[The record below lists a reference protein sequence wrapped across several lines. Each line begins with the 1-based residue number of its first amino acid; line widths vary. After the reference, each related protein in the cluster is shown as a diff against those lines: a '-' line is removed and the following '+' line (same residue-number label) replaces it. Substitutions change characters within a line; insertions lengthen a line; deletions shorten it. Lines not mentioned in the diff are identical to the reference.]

1 MDDDLHRRRKRLL
14 VCLMIL
20 VPVLFFMGW
29 SQTALNLS
37 FIRPASAQQTILLLV
52 LSAVIFL
59 AFIIFALILFRIL
72 LKLYVERR
80 QQQLGSKFKTKMVVA
95 FLSIS
100 LVPVCVLF
108 IFAYGL
114 INRSLDRWFG
124 IPFDIVRRDAGQI
137 VQQLESQ
144 AEERAL
150 EVAEHLAS
158 REEVERSA
166 TGRKESAVATRLA
179 RKVSELRV
187 EGAVYLDER
196 GRVLGKAG
204 KGLPDLRDLL
214 QQFPALDRIPAGGI
228 VRRHTTSQF
237 ELFIAARPVMGVD
250 GTRQG
255 TVICASRLPLNIVRT
270 AEEIRSESHK
280 YDQLSRERKAVKLN
294 YLSMLWLL
302 TLVILFIATWFAL
315 FFSKQVTVPI
325 QALAEATHEL
335 SKGNLNYQVSV
346 RADDELGSLIQS
358 FNEMTQQLAE
368 NRKAIERAARELQD
382 ANQALDERGNTM
394 EAILESIPTGVIS
407 FDPQGQI
414 IRMNSSVERLFKEP
428 RVKGARSLSDLFS
441 SEDVRD
447 IARLFRRAARQGVI
461 TRQLELGL
469 AGRRAFVAVT
479 VSSIRT
485 RHGTAGSVLVIEDLS
500 EMLRAQRA
508 MAWQEVAQRIAH
520 EIKNP
525 LTPIQLSTERI
536 RRLVERSGADASSPD
551 LVARVA
557 ESTSLISREVETLK
571 ALVDEFSSFARFPA
585 SKPVPSSLNTIVEN
599 AVNVFNGR
607 LNGIDLHCE
616 LAPDLPPVSADPEQI
631 KRAIVNLVDNA
642 AEALEQSLHREIW
655 VRTSLEPDRDVVELM
670 VADSGPGIPP
680 EAKEALFL
688 PSFSTKHRGTG
699 LGLAIVSRIVSEHHG
714 SIRVEENRPSG
725 TKFVIELPVERAT
738 AEAAT

>member
-59 AFIIFALILFRIL
+59 AFVIFALILLRIL

-80 QQQLGSKFKTKMVVA
+80 QQQLGSRFKTKMVVA

-150 EVAEHLAS
+150 EAAEHLAS

-179 RKVSELRV
+179 REVSELRV

-196 GRVLGKAG
+196 GRVLGEAG
-204 KGLPDLRDLL
+204 KGLPDLQEVL
-214 QQFPALDRIPAGGI
+214 QQFPELDRIPAEGV

-237 ELFIAARPVMGVD
+237 ELFIAARPVMGAD

-325 QALAEATHEL
+325 QALADAT
-335 SKGNLNYQVSV
+335 
-346 RADDELGSLIQS
+346 D
-358 FNEMTQQLAE
+358 
-368 NRKAIERAARELQD
+368 RK
-382 ANQALDERGNTM
+382 
-394 EAILESIPTGVIS
+394 S
-407 FDPQGQI
+407 
-414 IRMNSSVERLFKEP
+414 
-428 RVKGARSLSDLFS
+428 
-441 SEDVRD
+441 
-447 IARLFRRAARQGVI
+447 
-461 TRQLELGL
+461 
-469 AGRRAFVAVT
+469 
-479 VSSIRT
+479 
-485 RHGTAGSVLVIEDLS
+485 
-500 EMLRAQRA
+500 
-508 MAWQEVAQRIAH
+508 
-520 EIKNP
+520 
-525 LTPIQLSTERI
+525 
-536 RRLVERSGADASSPD
+536 
-551 LVARVA
+551 
-557 ESTSLISREVETLK
+557 
-571 ALVDEFSSFARFPA
+571 
-585 SKPVPSSLNTIVEN
+585 
-599 AVNVFNGR
+599 
-607 LNGIDLHCE
+607 
-616 LAPDLPPVSADPEQI
+616 
-631 KRAIVNLVDNA
+631 
-642 AEALEQSLHREIW
+642 
-655 VRTSLEPDRDVVELM
+655 
-670 VADSGPGIPP
+670 
-680 EAKEALFL
+680 
-688 PSFSTKHRGTG
+688 
-699 LGLAIVSRIVSEHHG
+699 
-714 SIRVEENRPSG
+714 
-725 TKFVIELPVERAT
+725 
-738 AEAAT
+738 

>member
-1 MDDDLHRRRKRLL
+1 
-14 VCLMIL
+14 
-20 VPVLFFMGW
+20 
-29 SQTALNLS
+29 
-37 FIRPASAQQTILLLV
+37 
-52 LSAVIFL
+52 
-59 AFIIFALILFRIL
+59 
-72 LKLYVERR
+72 
-80 QQQLGSKFKTKMVVA
+80 
-95 FLSIS
+95 
-100 LVPVCVLF
+100 
-108 IFAYGL
+108 
-114 INRSLDRWFG
+114 
-124 IPFDIVRRDAGQI
+124 
-137 VQQLESQ
+137 
-144 AEERAL
+144 
-150 EVAEHLAS
+150 
-158 REEVERSA
+158 
-166 TGRKESAVATRLA
+166 
-179 RKVSELRV
+179 
-187 EGAVYLDER
+187 
-196 GRVLGKAG
+196 
-204 KGLPDLRDLL
+204 
-214 QQFPALDRIPAGGI
+214 
-228 VRRHTTSQF
+228 
-237 ELFIAARPVMGVD
+237 
-250 GTRQG
+250 
-255 TVICASRLPLNIVRT
+255 VRT